1 MTEGFIKVKINGNE
15 VQKLIRKYKKIKKY
29 MKSSL
34 YEILTLDK
42 NEKIVTE
49 LLNPRL
55 PDTPNPGEN

>member
-15 VQKLIRKYKKIKKY
+15 VEKLIRKYKKIKKY
-29 MKSSL
+29 MNSSL
-34 YEILTLDK
+34 YEVLTIDK

>member
-34 YEILTLDK
+34 YEVLTLDK

-55 PDTPNPGEN
+55 PDTPNSGEN